1 LKLCRYSLLPY
12 FDHNATTPVAPEVAQ
27 ALAAAAEI
35 YGNPSSIHRAGQL
48 ARRSLENSR
57 RVAAGYLGAT
67 PAEIVFTSGGTE
79 ANNLAILGLV
89 RNLPGDRKH
98 VITTEIEHPAVHE
111 PCRQLAREGVNV
123 TYLPVNREGSVDA
136 AAVRAC
142 VRPDTVLISVM
153 HANNETGTI
162 QPVSEIAAL
171 VRKLQAGGQQV
182 YFHSDGVQTLG
193 KIATRMDE
201 LGMHLYAVSAH
212 KVFAPKGVG
221 ALYVRKGTPLSGL
234 QLGGRHERER
244 RAGTEN
250 VPGILAF
257 ARALELCAIDDA
269 KVAPIR
275 DRFEQHVLAAGLPV
289 RVNGSRAARLPN
301 TSNLMFPGVSGEA
314 MVIALDML
322 DMAVSSGA
330 ACSSGSIEPSHVLL
344 AMGLSREEA
353 RASVRFSFGRYNTAE
368 EADALAG
375 AVIATATRLRKRS
388 RPEVADFVKA

>member
-1 LKLCRYSLLPY
+1 MEL
-12 FDHNATTPVAPEVAQ
+12 
-27 ALAAAAEI
+27 

-57 RVAAGYLGAT
+57 RVVADYLRAAPG
-67 PAEIVFTSGGTE
+67 EIVFTSGGTE
-79 ANNLAILGLV
+79 ANNLAIFGLV
-89 RNLPGDRKH
+89 RNLSNNPKH

-142 VRPDTVLISVM
+142 IRPDTVLVSVM

-162 QPVSEIAAL
+162 QPIHEIAAL
-171 VRKLQAGGQQV
+171 VRELRSGGQQV
-182 YFHSDGVQTLG
+182 YFHSDGVQALG
-193 KIATRMDE
+193 KIATRMDK
-201 LGMHLYAVSAH
+201 LGVDLYAVSAH

-257 ARALELCAIDDA
+257 ARALELCTMDDA
-269 KVAPIR
+269 EVATMR
-275 DRFEQHVLAAGLPV
+275 DRFEQQVLAAVLPV
-289 RVNGSRAARLPN
+289 HVNGSRAARLPN

-322 DMAVSSGA
+322 DMAVSSGS

-353 RASVRFSFGRYNTAE
+353 RGSVRFSFGRYNTAE
-368 EADALAG
+368 EADALAR
-375 AVIATATRLRKRS
+375 AVIATATRLRKRN
-388 RPEVADFVKA
+388 RPEVADFVEA